1 MAFGKAAPTDLNHT
15 LRSRPRETL
24 NNEGGFQERL
34 RRACSMTATDL
45 VHLKDS
51 FASRSEVI
59 HWKMASTLSNFW
71 VEDTPPMIRRT

>member
-15 LRSRPRETL
+15 LRSRPRETF

-34 RRACSMTATDL
+34 CRACSMTATDL

-51 FASRSEVI
+51 FASRSEVV
-59 HWKMASTLSNFW
+59 HWKMSSTLSHCR
-71 VEDTPPMIRRT
+71 VEDIPQMISLT